1 LAEPTTVLLINKPLR
16 TTMLSGKSMSKNP
29 EGYTNNISAEFQNRI
44 QQIIDEQDCNKKD
57 FPKFVGVS
65 KDVIIRATKYG
76 IIPSLKSLIKIAD
89 KVNVSLTY
97 LLGET
102 DNIEFYLSEK
112 STTFHIRLEQ
122 LANEKGE
129 KYSAI
134 SNKMP
139 FAYNSIYEW
148 KRTGCLPS
156 LEYVKPLADYFNVS
170 IDYLLGR
177 TDDRTP
183 YK

>member
-1 LAEPTTVLLINKPLR
+1 MAN
-16 TTMLSGKSMSKNP
+16 NP
-29 EGYTNNISAEFQNRI
+29 EGTNNTSEKFQNRI
-44 QQIIDEQDCNKKD
+44 KQIIDDQDCEKKD

-65 KDVIIRATKYG
+65 RDVIIRATKYG
-76 IIPSLKSLIKIAD
+76 IIPSIKSLIKIAD
-89 KVNVSLTY
+89 KVNVSITY

-102 DNIEFYLSEK
+102 DNNEFYLSENP
-112 STTFHIRLEQ
+112 TTFHIRLEQ
-122 LANEKGE
+122 LANERGE
-129 KYSAI
+129 KYSTI

-148 KRTGCLPS
+148 MRTGCLPS
-156 LEYVKPLADYFNVS
+156 LEYLKPLAEYFKIS

>member
-1 LAEPTTVLLINKPLR
+1 MAKT
-16 TTMLSGKSMSKNP
+16 P
-29 EGYTNNISAEFQNRI
+29 EDCADNISEKFQNRI
-44 QQIIDEQDCNKKD
+44 KQIIEEQDCDKKD
-57 FPKFVGVS
+57 FPKYVDVS

-89 KVNVSLTY
+89 KVNVSLPY
-97 LLGET
+97 LLGEI
-102 DNIEFYLSEK
+102 DNNEFYLSEHPA
-112 STTFHIRLEQ
+112 TFHKRLEQ
-122 LANEKGE
+122 LADERGE

-148 KRTGCLPS
+148 MRTGCLPS
-156 LEYVKPLADYFNVS
+156 LDYVRPLAEYLNVS

-183 YK
+183 R

>member
-1 LAEPTTVLLINKPLR
+1 MA
-16 TTMLSGKSMSKNP
+16 KNP
-29 EGYTNNISAEFQNRI
+29 EGTTNNISVKFQNRMK
-44 QQIIDEQDCNKKD
+44 QIIDEQECDKKD

-65 KDVIIRATKYG
+65 RDVIIRATKYG
-76 IIPSLKSLIKIAD
+76 IIPSIKSLIKIAD
-89 KVNVSLTY
+89 KLNISITY

-102 DNIEFYLSEK
+102 DNDEFYLSE
-112 STTFHIRLEQ
+112 SSATFHIRLEQ
-122 LANEKGE
+122 LANERGE
-129 KYSAI
+129 KYSNI

-148 KRTGCLPS
+148 MRTGCLPS
-156 LEYVKPLADYFNVS
+156 LEYIKPLANYFNVS

-177 TDDRTP
+177 TDDKTP

>member
-1 LAEPTTVLLINKPLR
+1 MA
-16 TTMLSGKSMSKNP
+16 KNP
-29 EGYTNNISAEFQNRI
+29 ENSNNVSEKFQNRI
-44 QQIIDEQDCNKKD
+44 KQIIDEQEFDKKD
-57 FPKFVGVS
+57 FQKFVDFSPAVN
-65 KDVIIRATKYG
+65 IRATKYG

-89 KVNVSLTY
+89 NVNVSLSY

-102 DNIEFYLSEK
+102 DNNEFYKSEHPT
-112 STTFHIRLEQ
+112 SFHIRLQE
-122 LANEKGE
+122 LANERGE

-148 KRTGCLPS
+148 IRTGCLPS
-156 LEYVKPLADYFNVS
+156 IDYLKPLAEYFNVT

-177 TDDRTP
+177 TDDRNL

>member
-1 LAEPTTVLLINKPLR
+1 MAN
-16 TTMLSGKSMSKNP
+16 NP
-29 EGYTNNISAEFQNRI
+29 EGTKNVSEKFQKRI
-44 QQIIDEQDCNKKD
+44 KQIIDEQECDKKD

-65 KDVIIRATKYG
+65 RDVIIRATKYG

-89 KVNVSLTY
+89 KVNVSLSY

-102 DNIEFYLSEK
+102 ANNDFYLAENP
-112 STTFHIRLEQ
+112 TTFHIRLEQ
-122 LANEKGE
+122 LANERGE
-129 KYSAI
+129 KYSTI

-148 KRTGCLPS
+148 IRTGCLPS
-156 LEYVKPLADYFNVS
+156 LEYIRPLADYFKVS

>member
-1 LAEPTTVLLINKPLR
+1 MAKH
-16 TTMLSGKSMSKNP
+16 P
-29 EGYTNNISAEFQNRI
+29 ENNSNNISEKFQFRI
-44 QQIIDEQDCNKKD
+44 KQIIEDQDCDKKD

-76 IIPSLKSLIKIAD
+76 IVPSLKSLIKIAD
-89 KVNVSLTY
+89 KINVSLNY

-102 DNIEFYLSEK
+102 DTNEFYLSENC
-112 STTFHIRLEQ
+112 TTFHIRLKE
-122 LANEKGE
+122 LAEEKGE
-129 KYSAI
+129 KFSTI

-148 KRTGCLPS
+148 NRTGCLPS
-156 LEYVKPLADYFNVS
+156 LEYIKALAKYFNVS

-177 TDDRTP
+177 TDDRTT
-183 YK
+183 YN

>member
-1 LAEPTTVLLINKPLR
+1 MP
-16 TTMLSGKSMSKNP
+16 KNP
-29 EGYTNNISAEFQNRI
+29 DSNTNNISVNFQNRI
-44 QQIIDEQDCNKKD
+44 KQIIDDQDCDKKD

-65 KDVIIRATKYG
+65 RDVIIRATKYG
-76 IIPSLKSLIKIAD
+76 IVPSLKILIRIAN
-89 KVNVSLTY
+89 KVNVSLPY

-102 DNIEFYLSEK
+102 DNNEFYLSEHP
-112 STTFHIRLEQ
+112 TTFHIRLAQ
-122 LANEKGE
+122 LADEKGE

-134 SNKMP
+134 SNVMP

-148 KRTGCLPS
+148 MRTGCLPS
-156 LEYVKPLADYFNVS
+156 LEHAKSLAEHFKVS

-183 YK
+183 

>member
-1 LAEPTTVLLINKPLR
+1 MANNAE
-16 TTMLSGKSMSKNP
+16 G
-29 EGYTNNISAEFQNRI
+29 TNNISEKFQNRI
-44 QQIIDEQDCNKKD
+44 KQIIEDQDCNRKD
-57 FPKFVGVS
+57 FPNFVGVS
-65 KDVIIRATKYG
+65 RDVIIRATKYG
-76 IIPSLKSLIKIAD
+76 IIPSLKSLIKIANNL
-89 KVNVSLTY
+89 NVSIPY

-102 DNIEFYLSEK
+102 DNIEFYLSEHP
-112 STTFHIRLEQ
+112 TTFHIRLEQ
-122 LANEKGE
+122 LANERGV

-148 KRTGCLPS
+148 NRKGCLPS
-156 LEYVKPLADYFNVS
+156 LEYLIPLADYFEVS

>member
-1 LAEPTTVLLINKPLR
+1 
-16 TTMLSGKSMSKNP
+16 MSKNP
-29 EGYTNNISAEFQNRI
+29 ENYTNNISVEFQERI
-44 QQIIDEQDCNKKD
+44 KQIINDQDFNKKD
-57 FPKFVGVS
+57 FPKYVGVS
-65 KDVIIRATKYG
+65 KDVIIHATKYG

-89 KVNVSLTY
+89 KINISIPY

-102 DNIEFYLSEK
+102 NINEFYASEHP
-112 STTFHIRLEQ
+112 TTFHFRLEQ
-122 LANEKGE
+122 LANEREE
-129 KYSAI
+129 KYSTI

-156 LEYVKPLADYFNVS
+156 LEYLNALADYFKVS

-177 TDDRTP
+177 TDDRTIIN
-183 YK
+183 K